1 MRRVGVLTDIMRRY
15 RQSETSVCGS
25 PKVRNQKKLD
35 ISSCSLFIFY
45 FHLQVSLGLK
55 QLQFLIAILVIGI
68 LISLILCSI
77 EKVYHVFK
85 IRNTVNTIEVQEYP
99 NSENIEER
107 RMIFQHFQDIVHSK
121 EKQILELTMM
131 IQEMQIFL
139 DKQTRCG

>member
-25 PKVRNQKKLD
+25 PKVTNQKK
-35 ISSCSLFIFY
+35 IHFIMFIFY
-45 FHLQVSLGLK
+45 FYLQVSLGLK
-55 QLQFLIAILVIGI
+55 QLQFLIAILIIGI

-85 IRNTVNTIEVQEYP
+85 RKNTVNTIEVKEYP

-121 EKQILELTMM
+121 EEQILELTMM
-131 IQEMQIFL
+131 IQEIQIFL

>member
-25 PKVRNQKKLD
+25 PKVRNQKKLHF
-35 ISSCSLFIFY
+35 IMFIFY
-45 FHLQVSLGLK
+45 FYIQVSLGLK
-55 QLQFLIAILVIGI
+55 QLQFLIAILIIGI

-85 IRNTVNTIEVQEYP
+85 RKNTVNTIEVKEYP

-121 EKQILELTMM
+121 EEQILELTMM
-131 IQEMQIFL
+131 IQEIQIFL